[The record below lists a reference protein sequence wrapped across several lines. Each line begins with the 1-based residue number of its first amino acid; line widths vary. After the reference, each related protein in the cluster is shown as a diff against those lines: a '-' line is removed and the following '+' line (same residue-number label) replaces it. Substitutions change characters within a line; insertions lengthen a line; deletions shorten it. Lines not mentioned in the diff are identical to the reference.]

1 MEKLDINNRRYLGSK
16 NKLLGFIEKIIEEN
30 CSEYNSF
37 LDIFGGTGVVANAFN
52 KENKKIYI
60 NDILKSNYCSYK
72 AWFSNEEFDS
82 KKIENI
88 IYKYNAID
96 DVKDNYFSENFGN
109 KYFSMEDSKKIG
121 MIREDIETKFKNKEI
136 NSREKSILIT
146 SLLYSVDR
154 IANTVGHYDAYIK
167 KDKINNCFK
176 MIPLDIKEDN
186 RNIGNEIYNM
196 DCNELAKKIKSDIV
210 YIDPPYNS
218 RQYSDAYHLL
228 ENLAEWK
235 KPEVFGVARKMDRT
249 GLKSEYCT
257 IKATKVFKDL
267 VDNLEAKYIL
277 VSYNNMGEKGVGRSQ
292 AKISDKEIIEILESK
307 GNVKVF
313 ETNYNTFTTGKTK
326 IENHKERIFFCEV
339 KNKNIKKFF
348 IDTDSS
354 NSLNNVKS
362 PINYT
367 GGKYKLL
374 NQIEPFFPEDIDT
387 FVDIFCGGFNV
398 GANIKAK
405 KIIANDN
412 QENLVRILELMKNN
426 SYINII
432 DNIENIIEK
441 YGLSNTYRNG
451 YKYYNANSGSGLGK
465 YNKTQFG
472 QLRKDYNC
480 IKEDSKIKDYMFLT
494 LLIYSFNNQIRFNK
508 KGEFNSPV
516 GKRDFNNAVRKNL
529 LHFNERLAN
538 INVDFI
544 NKDYKDVVKDINNKM
559 FFYFDPPYYLGEAT
573 YNENSGWNGEKE
585 IELLDFIKEIDS
597 KGNKFALSNVLEH
610 RGMKNDILIDWCEKN
625 NFIIH
630 NLDYN
635 YNNSNY
641 HKLNKNDSTK
651 EVLITNYRR

>member
-52 KENKKIYI
+52 KENKKIYV

-136 NSREKSILIT
+136 NDREKSILIT
-146 SLLYSVDR
+146 SLLYSADR

-176 MIPLDIKEDN
+176 MIPLNIKEDN

-196 DCNELAKKIKSDIV
+196 DCNELAKKIKADIV

-326 IENHKERIFFCEV
+326 IEDHKERIFFCEV

-348 IDTDSS
+348 IDTDSN

-374 NQIEPFFPEDIDT
+374 NQIEPFFPENIDT

-451 YKYYNANSGSGLGK
+451 YKYYNANSDSGLGK

-480 IKEDSKIKDYMFLT
+480 IKEDSEIKDYMFLT

-573 YNENSGWNGEKE
+573 YNENSGWNREKE

-625 NFIIH
+625 NFVIH

>member
-16 NKLLGFIEKIIEEN
+16 NKLLGFIEKIVEEN
-30 CSEYNSF
+30 CSAYNSF
-37 LDIFGGTGVVANAFN
+37 LDIFGGTGVVANTFN
-52 KENKKIYI
+52 REDKKIYI

-88 IYKYNAID
+88 IDKYNAIN
-96 DVKDNYFSENFGN
+96 KAKNNYFSENFGG

-136 NSREKSILIT
+136 NSREKNILIT
-146 SLLYSVDR
+146 SLLYSADR

-167 KDKINNCFK
+167 KGNIKDCFK
-176 MIPLDIKEDN
+176 MIPLDIKSDN
-186 RNIGNEIYNM
+186 KNVGNEIYNM
-196 DCNELAKKIKSDIV
+196 DCNDLARKIKADIV

-257 IKATKVFKDL
+257 IKAAKAFKDL
-267 VDNLEAKYIL
+267 VGNLETKYIL

-292 AKISDKEIIEILESK
+292 AKITDKEIIEILESK

-313 ETNYNTFTTGKTK
+313 ETSYNTFTTGKTK
-326 IENHKERIFFCEV
+326 IEDHKERIFFCEV
-339 KNKNIKKFF
+339 KNKNAKRFF
-348 IDTDSS
+348 IGTDLS
-354 NSLNNVKS
+354 NNINNVKS

-374 NQIEPFFPEDIDT
+374 DQIEPFFPKDIDT
-387 FVDIFCGGFNV
+387 FVDMFCGGFNV
-398 GANIKAK
+398 GANIDAK

-451 YKYYNANSGSGLGK
+451 YKYYNTNSDTGLGK
-465 YNKTQFG
+465 YNKTKFE

-480 IKEDSKIKDYMFLT
+480 IKENNKDKDYMFLT

-529 LHFNERLAN
+529 LYFNERLSN

-544 NKDYKDVVKDINNKM
+544 NKDYKDVAKNINDKM

-573 YNENSGWNGEKE
+573 YNENSGWSKEKE
-585 IELLDFIKEIDS
+585 IELLDFIKEIND

-610 RGMKNDILIDWCEKN
+610 KGMKNDILIDWCEKN
-625 NFIIH
+625 NFVIN
-630 NLDYN
+630 NLDYS
-635 YNNSNY
+635 YNNSSY
-641 HKLNKNDSTK
+641 HKLNKNDTTK

>member
-16 NKLLGFIEKIIEEN
+16 NKLLGFIEQIIEEN
-30 CSEYNSF
+30 CSDYNSF

-52 KENKKIYI
+52 KKDKRIYV

-72 AWFSNEEFDS
+72 AWFSNEKVDLE
-82 KKIENI
+82 KVENI
-88 IYKYNAID
+88 IENYNAID
-96 DVKDNYFSENFGN
+96 ETKDNYFSETFGN
-109 KYFSMEDSKKIG
+109 KYFSMQDSRKIG
-121 MIREDIETKFKNKEI
+121 IIREDIETKFKNKEI

-146 SLLYSVDR
+146 SLMYSADR

-167 KDKINNCFK
+167 KEKINDCFR
-176 MIPLDIKEDN
+176 MIPLDIKNDD

-196 DCNELAKKIKSDIV
+196 DCNELAKKIKADIV

-257 IKATKVFKDL
+257 IKAAKAFKDL
-267 VDNLEAKYIL
+267 VDNLDAKYIL

-292 AKISDKEIIEILESK
+292 AKITDKEIIEILESK

-326 IENHKERIFFCEV
+326 IEDHKERIFFCEV

-348 IDTDSS
+348 IETDLNN
-354 NSLNNVKS
+354 NSNNVKS

-374 NQIEPFFPEDIDT
+374 NQIEPFFPKDIDT

-398 GANIKAK
+398 GANVKAK
-405 KIIANDN
+405 KIIANDK
-412 QENLVRILELMKNN
+412 QENLIRILELMKNN

-432 DNIENIIEK
+432 DNIENIIKK
-441 YGLSNTYRNG
+441 YGLSNTYTNG
-451 YKYYNANSGSGLGK
+451 YKYYNTNSDTGLGK
-465 YNKTQFG
+465 YNKVKYE
-472 QLRKDYNC
+472 QLRKDYNS
-480 IKEDSKIKDYMFLT
+480 IKENSESKDYMFLT

-529 LHFNERLAN
+529 LHFNERLSK
-538 INVDFI
+538 INVNFI
-544 NKDYKDVVKDINNKM
+544 NKDYKDVAKDINNEM

-573 YNENSGWNGEKE
+573 YNENSGWNKEME
-585 IELLDFIKEIDS
+585 IELLNFIKGISD

-610 RGMKNDILIDWCEKN
+610 KGMKNDILIDWCEKN